1 MGRQYG
7 RRGRPAPACQLS
19 VKTAKNVVFFTVTV
33 LTLVNATDYIRL
45 HTRAAP
51 LLAALRFTLGSLDES
66 RDGVRFGE
74 QSSRMAL
81 RPKAGHQTT
90 VFRIYRMLVGFFEK

>member
-1 MGRQYG
+1 MSK
-7 RRGRPAPACQLS
+7 L
-19 VKTAKNVVFFTVTV
+19 VAKNIGFFTVTV
-33 LTLVNATDYIRL
+33 LTLVNAPDYIRL

-74 QSSRMAL
+74 
-81 RPKAGHQTT
+81 
-90 VFRIYRMLVGFFEK
+90 

>member
-1 MGRQYG
+1 MRQRGGR
-7 RRGRPAPACQLS
+7 
-19 VKTAKNVVFFTVTV
+19 TAKIAGFFDVTV
-33 LTLVNATDYIRL
+33 LTLENPTDYIRV

-51 LLAALRFTLGSLDES
+51 LLAALRFTSGSLDES

-74 QSSRMAL
+74 QSSRMAF

-90 VFRIYRMLVGFFEK
+90 GFRIYPGVRRVL

>member
-1 MGRQYG
+1 VR
-7 RRGRPAPACQLS
+7 
-19 VKTAKNVVFFTVTV
+19 TAKNTVFFTVTV
-33 LTLVNATDYIRL
+33 LTLVNAPDYIRL

-74 QSSRMAL
+74 
-81 RPKAGHQTT
+81 
-90 VFRIYRMLVGFFEK
+90 